1 VNQMYTQRRIK
12 YQLLIRNA
20 IYRFRQKIK
29 GLLQGVSRIFKKRAD
44 LTSSAEGRFAYKKLR
59 KTFTVKR
66 PSFYARKGQ
75 KRNNCLRYDQVFA
88 KRKRDKKAN
97 SRLFKKYHRKG
108 KAKYDIFAD
117 GEVIK
122 IAA

>member
-1 VNQMYTQRRIK
+1 MNHHIK
-12 YQLLIRNA
+12 YQLLIKNA
-20 IYRFRQKIK
+20 IYRFKQKIK
-29 GLLQGVSRIFKKRAD
+29 GLLQRVSRIFKKRAD
-44 LTSSAEGRFAYKKLR
+44 LTSSAGGCFFYKKPS
-59 KTFTVKR
+59 KSFSVKR

-75 KRNNCLRYDQVFA
+75 KRNNCLRYDQVLT

-97 SRLFKKYHRKG
+97 SRIFKKYHRKG
-108 KAKYDIFAD
+108 KAEYYIFAD